1 MAFNPG
7 RWGDVILGR
16 RDAPAGY
23 HLSVVI
29 DDAVQAV
36 SHIVRGRDLFHATAV
51 HRLLQELLGLPV
63 PAYHHHRLVLDANG
77 AKLSKS
83 RSDTTIRE
91 MRSAGMTPADIARL
105 AVFEGE
111 AH

>member
-1 MAFNPG
+1 M
-7 RWGDVILGR
+7 
-16 RDAPAGY
+16 
-23 HLSVVI
+23 I

-63 PAYHHHRLVLDANG
+63 PAYHHHRLVLDADG
-77 AKLSKS
+77 AKLLQEQE
-83 RSDTTIRE
+83 RDTAIRE

-105 AVFEGE
+105 AGFEGE